1 MRAKRIF
8 MATMAAMF
16 VMTGAFQTGSF
27 ASNGNG
33 GTRLVAKLAPALP
46 EEDFKGRAV
55 QRVHGKR
62 TIFKAHVEVPLNV
75 LNVPPGDEDNIS
87 VTLNVRRTG
96 MTCTMV
102 FDEVD
107 TIEDVAEYKVFV
119 RQRNTDMLTTNKA
132 GSCNGN
138 ISDITQN
145 DIVDVTIQGVSTQL
159 TGAFFLKR

>member
-1 MRAKRIF
+1 MRAKRMF

-46 EEDFKGRAV
+46 VEDFKGRAV
-55 QRVHGKR
+55 QRVHGIR
-62 TIFKAHVEVPLNV
+62 TVFKAHVEVPLSV
-75 LNVPPGDEDNIS
+75 LNVPPGDEESIS
-87 VTLNVRRTG
+87 VILNVPRTG

-119 RQRNTDMLTTNKA
+119 RKRNTDLLTTNKA
-132 GSCNGN
+132 GSCTGN
-138 ISDITQN
+138 ISDIIPN
-145 DIVDVTIQGVSTQL
+145 DNVVVTIQGVSTPL
-159 TGAFFLKR
+159 TGAFSLKH